1 MRERLI
7 QLLSRYFN
15 IGDSYTY
22 NLTRV
27 KTAFD
32 VGTVD
37 IDDFEEYTEDDVANL
52 TDHLLDNGVIVPQ
65 VKVGQ
70 TVWYIGGAITS
81 QVHPAKITDIH
92 YNGKTFVYRFVYRV
106 EAHGYLC
113 FKSAFGSDDDNE
125 EIYTTREAAEAALKA
140 RENK

>member
-1 MRERLI
+1 MRERLM
-7 QLLSRYFN
+7 QLLGEAIEPYLDRLYPWDTFS
-15 IGDSYTY
+15 
-22 NLTRV
+22 
-27 KTAFD
+27 
-32 VGTVD
+32 D
-37 IDDFEEYTEDDVANL
+37 IADY
-52 TDHLLDNGVIVPQ
+52 LLDNGVIVPP

-70 TVWYIGGAITS
+70 TVWYIGGAITL

-113 FKSAFGSDDDNE
+113 FESAFGSDDDNE

>member
-32 VGTVD
+32 VGT
-37 IDDFEEYTEDDVANL
+37 IGLDDFEEYTEGDVTSLA
-52 TDHLLDNGVIVPQ
+52 DYLLDNGVIVPP

-70 TVWYIGGAITS
+70 TVWYIEGGY
-81 QVHPAKITDIH
+81 
-92 YNGKTFVYRFVYRV
+92 YNSSRKRPREKAVTEINLKRQSGKTEWGFIADGTRYRF
-106 EAHGYLC
+106 
-113 FKSAFGSDDDNE
+113 KSIGKTVFLA
-125 EIYTTREAAEAALKA
+125 REAAEAALKA
-140 RENK
+140 RENNVR

>member
-7 QLLSRYFN
+7 QLLSQYFD

-22 NLTRV
+22 NLTRD
-27 KTAFD
+27 KAGFA

-37 IDDFEEYTEDDVANL
+37 LDDFEEYTEDDVANL
-52 TDHLLDNGVIVPQ
+52 ADYLLDNGVIVLPC
-65 VKVGQ
+65 KVGQ
-70 TVWYIGGAITS
+70 TVWYIGGAITY
-81 QVHPAKITDIH
+81 QVHPAKITGIH
-92 YNGKTFVYRFVYRV
+92 YNGKTFVYRV

-113 FKSAFGSDDDNE
+113 FESALGSDDDNE

-140 RENK
+140 RENEKDN

>member
-1 MRERLI
+1 MDEMRERLI

-32 VGTVD
+32 VGT
-37 IDDFEEYTEDDVANL
+37 IGLDDFEEYTEDDVANL
-52 TDHLLDNGVIVPQ
+52 AGHLLDNGAILPS

-70 TVWYIGGAITS
+70 TVWSVMNGYDYAVEGKIHEYVSRSDDVDSIYFSRNGYLVGCTVEDAI
-81 QVHPAKITDIH
+81 
-92 YNGKTFVYRFVYRV
+92 GKTVF
-106 EAHGYLC
+106 L
-113 FKSAFGSDDDNE
+113 
-125 EIYTTREAAEAALKA
+125 TREAAEAALKA
-140 RENK
+140 REKQ

>member
-32 VGTVD
+32 VGTVGL
-37 IDDFEEYTEDDVANL
+37 DDFEEYTEDDVANL
-52 TDHLLDNGVIVPQ
+52 ADRLIENGVILPQ

-70 TVWYIGGAITS
+70 TVWSVMNGYDYAVEGKIHEYVSRSDDVDSIYFSRNGYLVGCTVEDAI
-81 QVHPAKITDIH
+81 
-92 YNGKTFVYRFVYRV
+92 GKTVF
-106 EAHGYLC
+106 L
-113 FKSAFGSDDDNE
+113 
-125 EIYTTREAAEAALKA
+125 TREAAEAALKA
-140 RENK
+140 REKQ

>member
-32 VGTVD
+32 VGTID
-37 IDDFEEYTEDDVANL
+37 LDDFEEYTEDDVANL
-52 TDHLLDNGVIVPQ
+52 ADYLLDNGVIVPL
-65 VKVGQ
+65 VKAGQ
-70 TVWYIGGAITS
+70 TVWLIRHNPYEGYVIKENKAVNIGMCFSKNSEVRVT
-81 QVHPAKITDIH
+81 VVTTKEDIL
-92 YNGKTFVYRFVYRV
+92 GKTVF
-106 EAHGYLC
+106 L
-113 FKSAFGSDDDNE
+113 
-125 EIYTTREAAEAALKA
+125 TREAAEAALKA
-140 RENK
+140 RDNK